1 MGERDVVGLHTEA
14 KGRTM
19 LLRRK
24 EYMKH
29 HDDAFGRIYY
39 FITNELVGYTRSTF
53 QIVCF
58 LRFVELPD

>member
-1 MGERDVVGLHTEA
+1 
-14 KGRTM
+14 M

-29 HDDAFGRIYY
+29 HDDAFGHIYY

-53 QIVCF
+53 QIVFSKICRTAR
-58 LRFVELPD
+58 LASRQVL